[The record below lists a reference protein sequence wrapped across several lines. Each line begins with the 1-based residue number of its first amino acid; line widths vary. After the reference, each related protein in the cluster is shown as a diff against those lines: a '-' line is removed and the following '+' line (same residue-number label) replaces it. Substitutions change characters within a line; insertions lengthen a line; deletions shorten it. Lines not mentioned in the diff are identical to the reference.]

1 MFWLPSSQYSN
12 RLVKTSKHNQS
23 CLQCLSAE
31 FTGQSARKGHFFP
44 ILSVIMKEV
53 YMRIMIIF
61 KKFVF
66 ALRKQPLNILIKY
79 IFIRLISQNVTG
91 IDKQGNL
98 YFQMINRE
106 KQIFQ
111 DALME
116 TDMCFNA
123 QMLGK
128 SFGTF
133 LNVLKRN
140 KNMQDHKRKAWH
152 QQFHVNY
159 NKGSVS
165 SNQYY
170 LNNSLTIV

>member
-31 FTGQSARKGHFFP
+31 FTGQSARKGHFFA

-66 ALRKQPLNILIKY
+66 ALRRQPLNILIKY

-133 LNVLKRN
+133 LNVLREIKICRTTKEKLGIN
-140 KNMQDHKRKAWH
+140 SFMLITIKDLSH
-152 QQFHVNY
+152 QINIT
-159 NKGSVS
+159 S
-165 SNQYY
+165 
-170 LNNSLTIV
+170 TIL